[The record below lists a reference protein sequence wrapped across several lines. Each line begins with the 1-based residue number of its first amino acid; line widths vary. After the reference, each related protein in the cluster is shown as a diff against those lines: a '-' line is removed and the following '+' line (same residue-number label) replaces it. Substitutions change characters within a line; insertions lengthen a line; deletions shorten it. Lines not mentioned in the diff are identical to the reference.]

1 MSDLSKSKE
10 MMLERSNLR
19 LRIGD
24 VVKHFK
30 RETLGEYDDQLKYLY
45 QIVYCGFDTTTH
57 EEVVVYKPLY
67 KTDYDTFVRTVDEFV
82 AEVDHDKYPHIS
94 QIYVFEKV

>member
-1 MSDLSKSKE
+1 MNDISKSKE

-45 QIVYCGFDTTTH
+45 QIIYCGFDTTNHT
-57 EEVVVYKPLY
+57 EIVVYVPLY
-67 KTDYDTFVRTVDEFV
+67 DTDYDVFVRSVDEFF
-82 AEVDHDKYPHIS
+82 AKVDKKKYPEI
-94 QIYVFEKV
+94 QQEYVFEKV